1 MTTKPE
7 LSTNIDVLPGIAAVA
22 LFAAMAVAILSAALG
37 APEGFDSGVAVTQSI
52 GYALFNLAPGTIEL
66 PSGQAATIVES
77 EGFLLPFFAVAF
89 VLDAALG
96 AAVMLARRDEG
107 GDA

>member
-7 LSTNIDVLPGIAAVA
+7 LSRNVDVLPGLAALA
-22 LFAAMAVAILSAALG
+22 LFAMMAVAILTATFEPAVGFEPGAAITK
-37 APEGFDSGVAVTQSI
+37 SM
-52 GYALFNLAPGTIEL
+52 GYALFNLERGAPMV
-66 PSGQAATIVES
+66 AS

-96 AAVMLARRDEG
+96 AAVMLARRDG
-107 GDA
+107 GED

>member
-7 LSTNIDVLPGIAAVA
+7 LSMDIDVLPGLAAVA
-22 LFAAMAVAILSAALG
+22 LFAAMGVVILTADFSPVQGFEPGAAITKSM
-37 APEGFDSGVAVTQSI
+37 
-52 GYALFNLAPGTIEL
+52 GYALFNLERAAPVVT
-66 PSGQAATIVES
+66 S

-96 AAVMLARRDEG
+96 AAVMLARRDG
-107 GDA
+107 GED

>member
-7 LSTNIDVLPGIAAVA
+7 FATDVDVLPGLAAIA
-22 LFAAMAVAILSAALG
+22 LFAVMAVSILTANFDPAA
-37 APEGFDSGVAVTQSI
+37 GFDAGAAITQSM
-52 GYALFNLAPGTIEL
+52 GYALFNLERAAPVVT
-66 PSGQAATIVES
+66 S

-96 AAVMLARRDEG
+96 AAVMLARRDG
-107 GDA
+107 GEK

>member
-7 LSTNIDVLPGIAAVA
+7 LSQKVDVLPGLAALA
-22 LFAAMAVAILSAALG
+22 LFAVMAVAILTATFGPAA
-37 APEGFDSGVAVTQSI
+37 GFDPGAAITKSL
-52 GYALFNLAPGTIEL
+52 GYALFNLERGAPM
-66 PSGQAATIVES
+66 VMS

-96 AAVMLARRDEG
+96 AAVMLARRDG
-107 GDA
+107 GEN

>member
-1 MTTKPE
+1 MTTKPK
-7 LSTNIDVLPGIAAVA
+7 LATNIDVLPGIAAIA
-22 LFAAMAVAILSAALG
+22 LFAAMAVAILSATFSPA
-37 APEGFDSGVAVTQSI
+37 EGFETGAAITRSI
-52 GYALFNLAPGTIEL
+52 GYALFNLAPGSVEL
-66 PSGQAATIVES
+66 ASGEIAPIVPS

-96 AAVMLARRDEG
+96 AAVMLARRDDG

>member
-7 LSTNIDVLPGIAAVA
+7 FATDVDVLPGLAAVA
-22 LFAAMAVAILSAALG
+22 LFALMAVAVLTANFGPVAGFEPGAAI
-37 APEGFDSGVAVTQSI
+37 TQSI
-52 GYALFNLAPGTIEL
+52 GYALFNLERAAPVVT
-66 PSGQAATIVES
+66 S

-96 AAVMLARRDEG
+96 AAVMLARRDG
-107 GDA
+107 GEE